1 MENLKENLVQKIKSS
16 PRFGDLFVS
25 KNLKEIL
32 KERRFLFFTKNGP
45 IEVVFNLKH
54 YISGFLL
61 TTFVVFKI
69 FQFIFLSAIN
79 IFTNILIYNNSV
91 SKTQQ
96 FTESEV
102 KALKDIAEKAIEI
115 KPEVKESNNKII
127 LEKSIEIAPNISL
140 SNEKIKNSDFSTTNS
155 TSFETKASNDNS
167 WFSELN
173 VKVTDRFKNFR
184 VFFLELGT
192 KTKNVIKISDESV
205 YDDFASLA
213 SPEMVP
219 IEQSQKKNIEEP
231 VNKIR
236 SITPRIEFKNGLYS
250 NLPVLPFSAPRNNKT
265 KIIQLSKTVDLEII
279 ELINVFKI
287 LKLEPDDINI
297 NEVEKFITKNLTL
310 EKDSDLI
317 DEISTRFQYLD
328 KLKDAIIYL
337 PLKPPMQYYYVSSPF
352 GKRIHPRTKKYQ
364 MHKGID
370 MAGTWQEEV
379 RAAADGV
386 VFFSGRNGSFG
397 KTVKIRHKHGTTTL
411 YGHLHKLN
419 VKKGQYVSEGQIVGK
434 MGSTGRVVGAHLH
447 YEIRVDMKAVN
458 PYDFIS
464 IGRNLLS
471 SSILKN

>member
-1 MENLKENLVQKIKSS
+1 MVQKIKSS
-16 PRFGDLFVS
+16 PRFGVLFVS

-155 TSFETKASNDNS
+155 TSFETKASNDKS

-173 VKVTDRFKNFR
+173 NKVTDRFKNFR

-205 YDDFASLA
+205 YDDFANLA

-219 IEQSQKKNIEEP
+219 IEQSQKRNIEEP
-231 VNKIR
+231 ANKIR
-236 SITPRIEFKNGLYS
+236 SITPRIEFKKGLYS

-279 ELINVFKI
+279 ELINVFKT

-464 IGRNLLS
+464 MGRNLLS

>member
-1 MENLKENLVQKIKSS
+1 M
-16 PRFGDLFVS
+16 
-25 KNLKEIL
+25 
-32 KERRFLFFTKNGP
+32 
-45 IEVVFNLKH
+45 
-54 YISGFLL
+54 
-61 TTFVVFKI
+61 
-69 FQFIFLSAIN
+69 
-79 IFTNILIYNNSV
+79 
-91 SKTQQ
+91 
-96 FTESEV
+96 
-102 KALKDIAEKAIEI
+102 
-115 KPEVKESNNKII
+115 
-127 LEKSIEIAPNISL
+127 
-140 SNEKIKNSDFSTTNS
+140 
-155 TSFETKASNDNS
+155 
-167 WFSELN
+167 
-173 VKVTDRFKNFR
+173 
-184 VFFLELGT
+184 
-192 KTKNVIKISDESV
+192 
-205 YDDFASLA
+205 
-213 SPEMVP
+213 
-219 IEQSQKKNIEEP
+219 
-231 VNKIR
+231 
-236 SITPRIEFKNGLYS
+236 
-250 NLPVLPFSAPRNNKT
+250 
-265 KIIQLSKTVDLEII
+265 
-279 ELINVFKI
+279 
-287 LKLEPDDINI
+287 
-297 NEVEKFITKNLTL
+297 